1 MSLLEFI
8 SPCSC
13 ASSYFLFLSPHQR
26 FNRDASID
34 VLLLTTHVG
43 GLGLNLTAA
52 DVVVFLEHDWNP
64 MRDHQAMDRAHR
76 IGQNRTVH
84 VYRCGIGFDDVLTN
98 RVDTLMAAFGIL
110 YFACAYSS
118 LFAASS

>member
-1 MSLLEFI
+1 MFCLICSSLF
-8 SPCSC
+8 SNVFHFCSNIR
-13 ASSYFLFLSPHQR
+13 HQR

-84 VYRCGIGFDDVLTN
+84 VYRCAKVLT
-98 RVDTLMAAFGIL
+98 RISHSGLHEIIL
-110 YFACAYSS
+110 KPS
-118 LFAASS
+118 